1 MKRTIVCIFVII
13 VVTSCVLNN
22 SGKSSKN
29 SSIYTNPQSN
39 NNGIT
44 VFFTGNI
51 QGSLKPCGCSG
62 GQLGG
67 LDRRP
72 AVFNS
77 VPKQKRL
84 LIDTGSIVETD
95 SEQDLIKFSIIMQA
109 FNMLEYDVVNLTRK
123 DIEIAQSVGMLGYS
137 EVNFISA
144 FGADEEI
151 ADGYQNEFLLNG
163 EHIIV
168 SVVTLDLDS
177 TPIEFISEAFPQE
190 TGKKN
195 INILIIN
202 KNDDSITSSISEMDI
217 VDCLICPPEYDEPI
231 ILNDPDAKL
240 LAFSV
245 GKDGRYICLLQIN
258 TIPNEDNLNLSFS
271 YIPVSE
277 DIEQDIDLINLY
289 KDYQQIVKAQ
299 NLLEKHPKF
308 PLPDGLRYIG
318 SESCK
323 SADCHEDPYIHQ
335 YEYVIWSDNPKTSG
349 EQHSHAYETLV
360 EVGSQYDP
368 ECIVCHVVGY
378 DYESGFISEEKTPQ
392 LKNVGC
398 EYCHGPGSKHYENP
412 YKYPTTPI
420 ADRLE
425 ICKKCHTPEHDGDF
439 AGNEEEKLEIINHW
453 PEPNEVSNVK

>member
-1 MKRTIVCIFVII
+1 MKRSIACICTII

-22 SGKSSKN
+22 SGNSSKN
-29 SSIYTNPQSN
+29 HGYTNQFSN

-51 QGSLKPCGCSG
+51 NGSLKPCGCSG

-77 VPKQKRL
+77 VPQQKRL

-95 SEQDLIKFSIIMQA
+95 NDQDLIKFTVIMQA
-109 FNMLEYDVVNLTRK
+109 FNMLNYDVVNLTKK
-123 DIEIAQSVGMLGYS
+123 DFEIAQNVGMLGDS

-144 FGADEEI
+144 FGAEEEF
-151 ADGYQNEFLLNG
+151 AQMYQNEFLFNG

-177 TPIEFISEAFPQE
+177 TPIEFIREAFPQE
-190 TGKKN
+190 TEKKSV
-195 INILIIN
+195 NILIID
-202 KNDDSITSSISEMDI
+202 KNDDSIISSISEMDI

-231 ILNDPDAKL
+231 IISDPDEKL

-245 GKDGRYICLLQIN
+245 GKYGRHICMLQIN
-258 TIPNEDNLNLSFS
+258 TAPNENSLNLSFS

-277 DIEQDIDLINLY
+277 DLEQDTDLINLY
-289 KDYQQIVKAQ
+289 KSYQQIVKER
-299 NLLEKHPKF
+299 NLLETSKPDF

-318 SESCK
+318 SKSCES
-323 SADCHEDPYIHQ
+323 ANCHEDPYIHQ

-378 DYESGFISEEKTPQ
+378 NYESGFISEEKTPQ

-412 YKYPTTPI
+412 YEYHMTPI
-420 ADRLE
+420 PDRIEL
-425 ICKKCHTPEHDGDF
+425 CKKCHTPEHDGDF
-439 AGNEEEKLEIINHW
+439 AGHEEEKLEIINHW
-453 PEPNEVSNVK
+453 PEPNDVSNVK